1 MVFQKEG
8 GKESI
13 LNRANLIEANLIK
26 AYRRFAYLEIG
37 CNCKVVQGVIR
48 HEVGLNQIVKTFEK
62 SLNAYCFRKTAQE
75 FMMLTISGSS
85 L

>member
-37 CNCKVVQGVIR
+37 CNCKVVQGV
-48 HEVGLNQIVKTFEK
+48 GLNQIVKTFEK